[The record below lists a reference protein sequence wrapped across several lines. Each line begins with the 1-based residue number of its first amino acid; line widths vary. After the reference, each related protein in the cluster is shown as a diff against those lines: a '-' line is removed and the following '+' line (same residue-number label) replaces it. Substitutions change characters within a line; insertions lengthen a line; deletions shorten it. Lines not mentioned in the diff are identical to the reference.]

1 MLFDSL
7 RHDVK
12 AAARSLVQRPGFAI
26 LAILTLALGVGANTA
41 TFSVVYGVVLS
52 RLPYPE
58 PERLV
63 RAQEVNT
70 SGGTMSSSD
79 PTFRDWHD
87 LSHGFETLA
96 AYSGYSS
103 TVLGGDRPVLAGTAA
118 VSEGFFRT
126 FGVSPI
132 LGRLP
137 EPEEHQPGAAP
148 VAVVSQ
154 AFWRDVLGG
163 GPIAGRTLQ
172 AWGYDLR
179 VVGVLPASFAF
190 PDHTEVWFPKE
201 IVPFNEHRTAHNW
214 RLVGRLRDGVSPV
227 QAQAELDAITQRIL
241 AGNLGDEAGSKD
253 YLPVGARV
261 TPLLETIAGPVRRPL
276 LLLLGA
282 AGLLLLVACSNLAS
296 ASLAR
301 GLERRQEMAVR
312 TSLGASRGRLLRQLF
327 VENLLVALAGGS
339 AGLVVAYAT
348 QRALLASAA
357 TPLPRLD
364 AVGLHLPVL
373 LFALALSVA
382 TALAFGVL
390 PGLRLVRSGAG
401 GAGGA
406 AGSAR
411 GGTADRGHH
420 RAWRVLVA
428 AEVALAVLLL
438 VGSGLLLHSFWRVLQ
453 EKPGFDPEHV
463 LAVSVNLPDSLY
475 PGDPER
481 RAYYDRL
488 VAGLRSLHGV
498 RAAGVTSSLPLT
510 DSDSSGLLD
519 VEGGASA
526 GITADY
532 RVADG
537 GYFRTLGIPL
547 LEGRLF
553 DSRDDAEA
561 PHAAVVNQAFARAA
575 WPGLDPVG
583 RRITGGG
590 MDNFWN
596 QDKWAT
602 VVGVVGDARSHEL
615 TKADPPAAYFAAEQR
630 PFRLSQA
637 AVVVRAPGSARDLES
652 EVRTRVHAL
661 DPNVPFELE
670 SMDDVVWSSLARRRF
685 TLVLLAAFGATGLL
699 LAALGIGSVVSYTVA
714 QRRRELG
721 IRLAL
726 GARPVGVRNLVLGG
740 SMGTVLVGIGAGL
753 AASLALTRLLRSL
766 LYGVAPTDPVTLAA
780 VAGLLG
786 AVALAAAWIPARR
799 AVRIDPIETLREG

>member
-1 MLFDSL
+1 MPFDSL
-7 RHDVK
+7 WYDVK
-12 AAARSLVQRPGFAI
+12 AAGRSLVQRPGFAV

-58 PERLV
+58 PDRLV

-70 SGGTMSSSD
+70 SGGTMGSSD

-87 LSHGFETLA
+87 LSHGFETLS
-96 AYSGYSS
+96 AYAGTSS
-103 TVLGGDRPVLAGTAA
+103 TVLGGDHPVLAGTAA

-126 FGVSPI
+126 FGVSPT

-137 EPEEHQPGAAP
+137 TPEEHRAGAAP

-154 AFWRDVLGG
+154 GFWRDVLGG
-163 GPIAGRTLQ
+163 GPIEGRTLQ
-172 AWGYDLR
+172 AWGFALR
-179 VVGVLPASFAF
+179 VVGVLPAGFSY
-190 PDHTEVWFPKE
+190 PDDTEVWFPKE
-201 IVPFNEHRTAHNW
+201 LVPFNEHRTAHNW
-214 RLVGRLRDGVSPV
+214 RLVGRLRDGVGAA
-227 QAQAELDAITQRIL
+227 QAQAELTAITKRIL
-241 AGNLGDEAGSKD
+241 AGDLGDEAGSTD

-301 GLERRQEMAVR
+301 GLERRQEIAVR

-327 VENLLVALAGGS
+327 VESLLVALAGGA
-339 AGLVVAYAT
+339 AGLAVAYAT

-373 LFALALSVA
+373 LFTLALSLA

-390 PGLRLVRSGAG
+390 PGLRLVGS
-401 GAGGA
+401 GA
-406 AGSAR
+406 AGTAR
-411 GGTADRGHH
+411 GGTADRTHH

-428 AEVALAVLLL
+428 AEIALAVLLL
-438 VGSGLLLHSFWRVLQ
+438 VGSGLLLRSFWRVLQ

-475 PGDPER
+475 PGDAER
-481 RAYYDRL
+481 RAYFDRL
-488 VAGLRSLHGV
+488 TSELRALPGV
-498 RAAGVTSSLPLT
+498 REAGVTSALPL
-510 DSDSSGLLD
+510 SDSNASGLLD
-519 VEGGASA
+519 VEGGAKP

-547 LEGRLF
+547 VEGRLF
-553 DSRDDAEA
+553 DARDDAEA

-575 WPGLDPVG
+575 WPGRDPIG
-583 RRITGGG
+583 RKITGGG

-602 VVGVVGDARSHEL
+602 VVGVVGDARTHEL
-615 TKADPPAAYFAAEQR
+615 TSADPPAAYFPAEQR
-630 PFRLSQA
+630 PYRLSQG
-637 AVVVRAPGSARDLES
+637 AVVVRATGSSRAVES
-652 EVRTRVHAL
+652 AVRGRVHAL

-685 TLVLLAAFGATGLL
+685 TLVLLAAFGVTGLL

-726 GARPVGVRNLVLGG
+726 GARPTGVRNLVLGG
-740 SMGTVLVGIGAGL
+740 SMGTVLLGIGAGL
-753 AASLALTRLLRSL
+753 GASVVLTRFLRSL
-766 LYGVAPTDPVTLAA
+766 LYGVAPADPATLAA

-786 AVALAAAWIPARR
+786 AVALAAAWLPARR